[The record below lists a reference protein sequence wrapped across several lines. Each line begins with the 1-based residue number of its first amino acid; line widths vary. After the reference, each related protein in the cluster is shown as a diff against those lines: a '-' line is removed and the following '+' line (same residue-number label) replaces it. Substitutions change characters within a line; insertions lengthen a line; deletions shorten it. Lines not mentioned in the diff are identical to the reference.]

1 MDNLLNKILASRS
14 TRLSRPLSGRNK
26 LIEQEFYRNKKALQ
40 SKAFLLVLT
49 LRGILQDPHP

>member
-14 TRLSRPLSGRNK
+14 TRLSRPLSGRNE
-26 LIEQEFYRNKKALQ
+26 LVEQEFHRNKKALQ